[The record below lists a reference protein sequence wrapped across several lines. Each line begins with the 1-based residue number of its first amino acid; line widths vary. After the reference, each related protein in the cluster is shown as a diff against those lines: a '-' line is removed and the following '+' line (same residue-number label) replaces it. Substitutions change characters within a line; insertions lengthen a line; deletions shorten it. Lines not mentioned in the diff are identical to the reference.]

1 MDKLFELHLSLK
13 TVQNT
18 TYPHIFK
25 HLLHIIES
33 FVVVQSLSCVRLL
46 ETPWTAACQVSLS
59 LTISWKFLKLMSI
72 DVVMPPNHLIL
83 CLPLFLLPS
92 VFPSIMFFS
101 NESVLCIRRSKYWS
115 FNFSNSPSNEY
126 LGLISL
132 RIDWLDLLAVQ
143 ETLESSLKPQFK
155 SISSLV
161 LSFLYG
167 PTLTSVHDHWRNRSF
182 D

>member
-18 TYPHIFK
+18 TYLHIFK
-25 HLLHIIES
+25 HLLHTIES
-33 FVVVQSLSCVRLL
+33 FVVVQSLSCVQLL

-101 NESVLCIRRSKYWS
+101 NESVLCIRRPKYWS

-132 RIDWLDLLAVQ
+132 RIDWLDLLADQRTHRVFSNTTVQ
-143 ETLESSLKPQFK
+143 K
-155 SISSLV
+155 
-161 LSFLYG
+161 
-167 PTLTSVHDHWRNRSF
+167 H
-182 D
+182 

>member
-101 NESVLCIRRSKYWS
+101 NESVLCIRWPKYWS
-115 FNFSNSPSNEY
+115 LSFNISLSNEHS
-126 LGLISL
+126 GLIFFRIGWFDILSVEGILKSL
-132 RIDWLDLLAVQ
+132 LQ
-143 ETLESSLKPQFK
+143 HHSSKA
-155 SISSLV
+155 SILQHTAFFMV
-161 LSFLYG
+161 
-167 PTLTSVHDHWRNRSF
+167 
-182 D
+182 